1 MTDKFDTKI
10 PIWFWAISGAA
21 LLWNCVGL
29 WDFYN
34 SATLNEKYLS
44 SFPGYL
50 EFIRDMP
57 MWAKGAWGLA
67 VSTSVI
73 GTLGLLMRK
82 NWSVPVFA
90 LSIVGMIVSFG
101 YQFVAT
107 NKPEGTTATLIM
119 SVIIWVVALFLYGL
133 SRRARSRGW
142 LT

>member
-1 MTDKFDTKI
+1 MTDKFEVKI
-10 PIWFWAISGAA
+10 PIWFWATAGAA

-44 SFPGYL
+44 AFPGYL

-57 MWAKGAWGLA
+57 MWAKGAWGVA
-67 VSTSVI
+67 VLTSVI
-73 GTLGLLMRK
+73 GTLGLLLRK
-82 NWSVPVFA
+82 TWAVPVFA
-90 LSIVGMIVSFG
+90 LSIIAMIIAFV
-101 YQFVAT
+101 YQFTAS

-119 SVIIWVVALFLYGL
+119 TVIVWVIAFFLYGL
-133 SRRARSRGW
+133 SRRARSRKW